1 MGMEVSGAG
10 RATGFGSARRERR
23 DRRAREKT
31 RSQLERQSS
40 LESEARVQGAR
51 RLGPAGRPVGEA
63 AISGWVRAQASAY
76 LALPPWRRA
85 WLTWQSWGRLRRA
98 AAVLALACVWT
109 VVLLPLRMLGLATV
123 EASQIGV
130 AVLALA
136 APVAAFVPPRR
147 LGRFERELPPSG
159 PPWRSSR
166 KAVRIR
172 RAAVLVSLGLI
183 GAFSLAAWIGP
194 GLREADRGAS
204 TATGERAN
212 QIVVERVVAGICEGV
227 APVEIRRTGP
237 ELYAATLANGQTA
250 RVRVEFSGRAPSGS
264 GAGYGVLV
272 GPAPRC
278 P

>member
-1 MGMEVSGAG
+1 M
-10 RATGFGSARRERR
+10 
-23 DRRAREKT
+23 
-31 RSQLERQSS
+31 
-40 LESEARVQGAR
+40 
-51 RLGPAGRPVGEA
+51 
-63 AISGWVRAQASAY
+63 RAQATAY

-98 AAVLALACVWT
+98 AAVLAVACVWT

-123 EASQIGV
+123 EASQLGV

-136 APVAAFVPPRR
+136 APVAAFVPLRR
-147 LGRFERELPPSG
+147 LGRFERELPPPG

-172 RAAVLVSLGLI
+172 RVAVLLSLGLI
-183 GAFSLAAWIGP
+183 VAFGLAAWIGP

-204 TATGERAN
+204 TETGERAN

-272 GPAPRC
+272 GPTPRC